1 MIYIHSH
8 MDARCDHAM
17 LNMRLSAVATI
28 GAGDSYYLWDEF
40 LSLVF
45 IEDFKSSH
53 RRQKNQG

>member
-1 MIYIHSH
+1 